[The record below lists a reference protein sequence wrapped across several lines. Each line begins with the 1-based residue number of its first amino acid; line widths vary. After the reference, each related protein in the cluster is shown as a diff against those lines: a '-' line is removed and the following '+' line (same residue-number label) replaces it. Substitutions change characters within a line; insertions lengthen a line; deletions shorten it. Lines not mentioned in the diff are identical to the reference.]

1 MKKLFL
7 LLSLLSVS
15 LVLQASQSGRREIDS
30 YAAALTMVELS
41 QNPAPFAAHPLEA
54 NIATQPNQFPSQ
66 ATSVINQD
74 QFTAPIQSKSGAGK
88 KVRKERTEYVK
99 NWKCSKC
106 DKEVF
111 GGKKDAIAKH
121 RNSGC
126 QKNHFRCDSLGL
138 KDARSICPLKHA
150 DLKNFNAH
158 LQKIHPGHKFDSK
171 EAYDQA
177 VAKYKGNA

>member
-1 MKKLFL
+1 MKKFL

-15 LVLQASQSGRREIDS
+15 FVLQASENELAANRVED
-30 YAAALTMVELS
+30 YAAMITLLEIAAQQS
-41 QNPAPFAAHPLEA
+41 QSSS
-54 NIATQPNQFPSQ
+54 QP
-66 ATSVINQD
+66 TSVTGN
-74 QFTAPIQSKSGAGK
+74 QFTAPIQSTSGAGK
-88 KVRKERTEYVK
+88 RLKKQHEYVK
-99 NWKCSKC
+99 IWRCSKC

-111 GGKKDAIAKH
+111 GGQKDAIAKH

-150 DLKNFNAH
+150 DLEKFNAH

-177 VAKYKGNA
+177 VAEYNGNA